1 MNDYPVL
8 IFLKMLIWCNLLKL
22 PDIRMDQ
29 FLFYLHQGVNHIT
42 DLQGVD
48 HMVFIVTLCA
58 VYQIQ
63 QWRQILI
70 LITAFTIGHTIT
82 LALAGLNIIPVHQ
95 QLVETLIPVT
105 ILLTSIYN
113 IANKT
118 TQKRKVHLNY
128 FLALAFGLIHGM
140 GFSNF
145 FRSIMMGISDESIVF
160 PLFSFNLGI
169 EIGQIFIVGVFL
181 IINWLLTR
189 IFAIQHRDWNLVVS
203 GAGGGIA
210 ITMIINALV

>member
-1 MNDYPVL
+1 
-8 IFLKMLIWCNLLKL
+8 
-22 PDIRMDQ
+22 MDQ
-29 FLFYLHQGVNHIT
+29 FLFYLNQGVNHIT

-58 VYQIQ
+58 VYQIK

-70 LITAFTIGHTIT
+70 LITAFTIGHTVT
-82 LALAGLNIIPVHQ
+82 LALAGLNIIPVNQ
-95 QLVETLIPVT
+95 QLVETLIPIT

-113 IANKT
+113 IGKKT
-118 TQKRKVHLNY
+118 THKRKVQLNY

-145 FRSIMMGISDESIVF
+145 FRSMMMGISDESIVF

-169 EIGQIFIVGVFL
+169 ELGQVFIVGVFL
-181 IINWLLTR
+181 FINWLLTR

-210 ITMIINALV
+210 MTMIINALV

>member
-1 MNDYPVL
+1 
-8 IFLKMLIWCNLLKL
+8 
-22 PDIRMDQ
+22 MDQ
-29 FLFYLHQGVNHIT
+29 FLFYLRQGVDHIT

-48 HMVFIVTLCA
+48 HLVFIVTLCA
-58 VYQIQ
+58 VYQLS

-70 LITAFTIGHTIT
+70 LITAFTIGHTVT
-82 LALAGLNIIPVHQ
+82 LALAGLNIIPVNQ
-95 QLVETLIPVT
+95 QLVETLIPIT

-113 IANKT
+113 IGNKT
-118 TQKRKVHLNY
+118 AQKRKVHLNY

-145 FRSIMMGISDESIVF
+145 FRSMMMGISDESIVF

-169 EIGQIFIVGVFL
+169 ELGQVFIVSIFL
-181 IINWLLTR
+181 VINWLLTR
-189 IFAIQHRDWNLVVS
+189 IFAIQHRDWNLVLS

-210 ITMIINALV
+210 LTMIINALY